1 MSPDDLSTL
10 QPATLVVSG
19 GRPDPTPGAPVAPPI
34 VLTSTYAAGGDLIY
48 ARGGNPSWEPFEE
61 ILGALEGGSA
71 LLFSSGMA
79 AIHAALRLVPIGS
92 TIVAPAGPYN
102 GVHQVLTL
110 AHERG
115 EFVVRWVDSSDTEA
129 TIAALDGADLLWIES
144 PINPL
149 LTLTDIAAVTAAAH
163 ERGAIVLCDNTFAT
177 PLNQRPLTDG
187 VDVVVHSVTKY
198 LSGHSDLILGACVT
212 AATER
217 GVAAHASLA
226 ETRLLEGAIP
236 GAVEAWLAA
245 RGVRTLSVR
254 MERATR
260 NAAILAARL
269 ARHPQVAQVRYPGFG
284 AMLAIEVAGDA
295 DAAQRAC
302 AATRLVSH
310 STSLGGVESQW
321 ERRRRHPNEPETTP
335 PNLIRMS
342 VGIEDIEDLWADVS
356 AALDQAADA

>member
-48 ARGGNPSWEPFEE
+48 ARGGNPAWEPFEE

-79 AIHAALRLVPIGS
+79 AIHAALRLVPVGS

-163 ERGAIVLCDNTFAT
+163 ERGAIVVCDNTFAT

-260 NAAILAARL
+260 NGRCSPS
-269 ARHPQVAQVRYPGFG
+269 RSP
-284 AMLAIEVAGDA
+284 
-295 DAAQRAC
+295 
-302 AATRLVSH
+302 ATRM
-310 STSLGGVESQW
+310 
-321 ERRRRHPNEPETTP
+321 RRNAPAPRPG
-335 PNLIRMS
+335 S
-342 VGIEDIEDLWADVS
+342 
-356 AALDQAADA
+356 